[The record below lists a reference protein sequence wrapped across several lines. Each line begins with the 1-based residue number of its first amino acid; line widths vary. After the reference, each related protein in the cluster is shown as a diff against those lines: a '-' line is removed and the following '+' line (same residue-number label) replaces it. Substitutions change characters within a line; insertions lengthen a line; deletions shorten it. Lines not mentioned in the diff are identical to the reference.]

1 MPLFRLTPRTDTLWW
16 CVDGKDPWQPHHDR
30 AFGFVVRA
38 ADEAEA
44 RWLAHEAAGEE
55 KRALEGVQP
64 WLDSGYSTCEVLE
77 GGGAAEVVLVN
88 FQARGAVRGRS
99 EVRTG
104 NREQAATGSGG
115 GVSPR
120 RS

>member
-1 MPLFRLTPRTDTLWW
+1 LPNGRPHGGRLFNAHAKHTMPLFRLTPRTDTLWW

-38 ADEAEA
+38 TDEAEA

-88 FQARGAVRGRS
+88 FRHGVR
-99 EVRTG
+99 
-104 NREQAATGSGG
+104 
-115 GVSPR
+115 
-120 RS
+120 

>member
-1 MPLFRLTPRTDTLWW
+1 MIPAVRRADLNAHTKLLMPLFRLTPRTDTLWW

-38 ADEAEA
+38 DDESEA

-64 WLDSGYSTCEVLE
+64 WLDPGYSACELLD
-77 GGGAAEVVLVN
+77 GAGAAEVVLVN
-88 FQARGAVRGRS
+88 FRYGVR
-99 EVRTG
+99 
-104 NREQAATGSGG
+104 
-115 GVSPR
+115 
-120 RS
+120 